1 MEMCLQ
7 ENDRGSYLFMAEP
20 LILLSLISF
29 LIKCYNNHL
38 SKTVGKVYSMS
49 LFLSLA
55 GESLHLDNPKV
66 VDIPN
71 YLFLP
76 VAKRKG

>member
-1 MEMCLQ
+1 
-7 ENDRGSYLFMAEP
+7 MAEP